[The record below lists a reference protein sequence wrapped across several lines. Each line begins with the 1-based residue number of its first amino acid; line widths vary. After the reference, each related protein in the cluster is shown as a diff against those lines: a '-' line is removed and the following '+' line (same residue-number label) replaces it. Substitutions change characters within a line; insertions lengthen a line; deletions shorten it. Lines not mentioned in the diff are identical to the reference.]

1 MNPVETAVT
10 PPLWS
15 IPFITLVTLNFIM
28 FLIMFM
34 QIGTFPEFFLL
45 LGGSSVHAGLSIGLF
60 TGAAFL
66 TRPLAGYLA
75 DRFDRKRILILGS
88 ILFAAALIPFLG
100 LSTIP
105 HFLLLRFIGGAAFS
119 IISTTSMA
127 IVSSTLPETRLG
139 EGIGYFSLTGV
150 IATASGP
157 AIGISLANSLGY
169 RSLFLILIG
178 IGLLN
183 LLIGLALPSRET
195 NRSGKQ
201 TAASSAS
208 GTTRLREY
216 HFRPSLI
223 LLFSAVTLG
232 VILTFVPMA
241 GTARSITGISLF
253 FTTYSIAI
261 VLSRLSGSRIIDTA
275 SPAVIFTSSTVLLI
289 ASFITLAFAFSL
301 PLIIIAGV
309 LFGFGW
315 GLYQPLLNTLQFRF
329 IPADRRGMASGA
341 FNFAMD
347 LGVTI
352 GSVGFGILL
361 EATSFTLLFLSCS
374 ILILIS
380 LILFYFLVQRR
391 LNPT

>member
-1 MNPVETAVT
+1 MIPGETAVK
-10 PPLWS
+10 PPLLS
-15 IPFITLVTLNFIM
+15 IPFIKLITLNFTM

-34 QIGTFPEFFLL
+34 QIGTFPEFILH
-45 LGGSSVHAGLSIGLF
+45 LGGSSFHAGLSIGLF

-75 DRFDRKRILILGS
+75 DRFNRKHILILGS
-88 ILFAAALIPFLG
+88 ILFAAALLPFLA
-100 LSTIP
+100 LSAIP
-105 HFLLLRFIGGAAFS
+105 HFLLLRFIGGTAFS

-127 IVSSTLPETRLG
+127 IVSSILPDTRLG

-150 IATASGP
+150 TATASGP
-157 AIGISLANSLGY
+157 AIGIFLADSFGY

-183 LLIGLALPSRET
+183 LIIGLALPSQGI
-195 NRSGKQ
+195 NRNDKE
-201 TAASSAS
+201 TAAVSES
-208 GTTRLREY
+208 GSTKLKKS

-261 VLSRLSGSRIIDTA
+261 VIIRLSGARIIDTV
-275 SPAVIFTSSTVLLI
+275 SPAVIFTASAVLLI

-301 PLIIIAGV
+301 PLIILAGI

-341 FNFAMD
+341 FNFSMD
-347 LGVTI
+347 FGVTI

-361 EATSFTLLFLSCS
+361 EATSFTLLFISCS
-374 ILILIS
+374 LLIVMS
-380 LILFYFLVQRR
+380 VILFYFLVQRQ
-391 LNPT
+391 LNPA